1 MKIHIENIMKKSVL
15 ATISLAGACLFSTPA
30 NSASFDCNSAA
41 TWVEKTICK
50 NPELSKLDETMAEKY
65 KQNLADTSDKD
76 YKNNLIIDQRTW
88 LRFQRNTC
96 TETKCL
102 IREYKEYVEEKANYG
117 VAWSFASE
125 LNQSELPSKNAFGK
139 FSKASQ
145 ISMYNPETARWDDTG
160 EVINTL
166 SINSVS
172 NKPYLSIIDGVF
184 IFTNA
189 HTCDIGESKAI
200 WSQNHWVISDDQQG
214 EAAELRLYLALYKGN
229 TQLLLRDMNNRYRAL
244 HCGMRGYFDGMVLE
258 REVG

>member
-1 MKIHIENIMKKSVL
+1 MKKLAL
-15 ATISLAGACLFSTPA
+15 ATISILAACLFSTPA

-41 TWVEKTICK
+41 AWVEKTICK

-88 LRFQRNTC
+88 LKFQRNTC

-117 VAWSFASE
+117 VAWNYASE

-145 ISMYNPETARWDDTG
+145 ISMYNPEMARWDDTG

-184 IFTNA
+184 IFTNG

-214 EAAELRLYLALYKGN
+214 EAAELRLYPALYKGN
-229 TQLLLRDMNNRYRAL
+229 TQLLLRDMDNRYRRL

>member
-1 MKIHIENIMKKSVL
+1 MKKSALV
-15 ATISLAGACLFSTPA
+15 TISILGACLLSTPA
-30 NSASFDCNSAA
+30 NSASFDCNKAA
-41 TWVEKTICK
+41 TWIEKTICK
-50 NPELSKLDETMAEKY
+50 SAELSKLDDDMAKKY
-65 KQNLADTSDKD
+65 KENLASTANYEDSKAYKDK
-76 YKNNLIIDQRTW
+76 LIEEQRTW

-145 ISMYNPETARWDDTG
+145 ISMYNPETARWDDAG
-160 EVINTL
+160 EVTNTL
-166 SINSVS
+166 SINNVAT
-172 NKPYLSIIDGVF
+172 KPYLSIIDGIF

-189 HTCDIGESKAI
+189 HTCDIAESKAI
-200 WSQNHWVISDDQQG
+200 WSQNHWIISDDQQD
-214 EAAELRLYLALYKGN
+214 EAAELRLYPALYNGK
-229 TQLLLRDMNNRYRAL
+229 TQLLLRDMDNRYRAL
-244 HCGMRGYFDGMVLE
+244 HCGMRGYFDNMVLE